1 MLVYLILI
9 SMGLVACSSRCTC
22 NMAYWGCYLHF
33 CYKCLLSTFSLS
45 LICSHGRVQCTLPL
59 SLQSSIQLIWLPLLE
74 WVQSLFAYYSRLN
87 NPAWTPALVFT
98 LKCCP
103 HFPCPRIQLDFG
115 WWFFSPHLPYIDG
128 YQVQT
133 NLFVQIVQTLIWAT
147 GSTSKGHGGLGNFTI
162 NRPLLDLVIIL
173 LQIPLSLPCAPP
185 GCWSGGLD

>member
-74 WVQSLFAYYSRLN
+74 WVQSLFAFYSRLN

-115 WWFFSPHLPYIDG
+115 WWFFSPHLHLICSLYSKLD
-128 YQVQT
+128 YT
-133 NLFVQIVQTLIWAT
+133 SWTLGMSAHLNYVLGQLTIMFIWM
-147 GSTSKGHGGLGNFTI
+147 SW
-162 NRPLLDLVIIL
+162 
-173 LQIPLSLPCAPP
+173 LSY
-185 GCWSGGLD
+185 SV